1 MIAKKAVDE
10 KPNMKKSILEQE
22 VLDKRDIELF
32 IRNFNEDKI
41 DEKNVEYIA
50 NKIYMHNKWSIY

>member
-1 MIAKKAVDE
+1 MQ
-10 KPNMKKSILEQE
+10 KSILEQE

-41 DEKNVEYIA
+41 DEKNIEDIA
-50 NKIYMHNKWSIY
+50 NEIYKHNKWSIY